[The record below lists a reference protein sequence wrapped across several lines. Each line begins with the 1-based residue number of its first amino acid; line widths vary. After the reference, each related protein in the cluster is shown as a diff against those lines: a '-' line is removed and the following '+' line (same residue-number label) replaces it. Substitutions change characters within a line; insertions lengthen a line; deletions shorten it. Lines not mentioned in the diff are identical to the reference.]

1 MPLQKTEP
9 MKIIHLK
16 ALVAMLVPAGAAF
29 TGAWAVFERTDE
41 WPSGPKAVALAVSVL
56 MAGASGLGSFLS
68 TSFAQHKAESSER
81 EQSELTSPA
90 QPPTLPA

>member
-1 MPLQKTEP
+1 

-29 TGAWAVFERTDE
+29 TAAWAVFERADE

-56 MAGASGLGSFLS
+56 MAGASGLGSFIS
-68 TSFAQHKAESSER
+68 TSFAQHKAESAESA
-81 EQSELTSPA
+81 LTTTSSA
-90 QPPTLPA
+90 PTLPPP